1 VHLGLLRSPAVQAPL
16 DEMSEGAAQG
26 RPRRLPSTW
35 RTLCLVAA
43 VVVAVLALVPP
54 LATEACRTEY
64 AAAVQFSL
72 LAIALPALVALGAPW
87 RLLRLAGTDAPGEQP
102 RLADRLADRRRR
114 HRELPWSLAFL
125 VADLAVAIAWHAPG
139 PVSTLGSHG
148 WLAVLEAVALL
159 AFGLGLWLELVSSPP
174 LEPRS
179 GHLRRVLLAAV
190 SMWAFWILAY
200 VTGLSNG
207 GFYHNFHHAAG
218 GLSAAADQ
226 QISSVVLWFAAAAA
240 FIPVIFWNALTWLQS
255 EEDPDTELQ
264 TLARAERRRGTAPF
278 HPKRGDA
285 TPLP

>member
-1 VHLGLLRSPAVQAPL
+1 
-16 DEMSEGAAQG
+16 MSEGAAQG

-35 RTLCLVAA
+35 RTLCLVVA

-54 LATEACRTEY
+54 LATQARRTEY
-64 AAAVQFSL
+64 AAALQFSL

-87 RLLRLAGTDAPGEQP
+87 RLLRLASTDARGERP
-102 RLADRLADRRRR
+102 RPADRLADRRRR

-125 VADLAVAIAWHAPG
+125 AADLAVAIAWHAPG

-179 GHLRRVLLAAV
+179 GHLRRVVLAAV

-200 VTGLSNG
+200 VTGLSNH

-226 QISSVVLWFAAAAA
+226 QISSVVLWFVAAAA

-264 TLARAERRRGTAPF
+264 TLARAERRRGTAPSP
-278 HPKRGDA
+278 PKRGGA
-285 TPLP
+285 TPMP

>member
-1 VHLGLLRSPAVQAPL
+1 
-16 DEMSEGAAQG
+16 M
-26 RPRRLPSTW
+26 
-35 RTLCLVAA
+35 AA

-54 LATEACRTEY
+54 LATEARRTEY
-64 AAAVQFSL
+64 AAALQFSL
-72 LAIALPALVALGAPW
+72 FAITIPALVALGAPW
-87 RLLRLAGTDAPGEQP
+87 RLLGLARTDAGERP
-102 RLADRLADRRRR
+102 RLTDRLADRRRR

-125 VADLAVAIAWHAPG
+125 AADLGVAIAWHAPG

-148 WLAVLEAVALL
+148 WLAPIEGVALL
-159 AFGLGLWLELVSSPP
+159 GFGLGLWLELVSSPP

-179 GHLRRVLLAAV
+179 GHLRRVVLAAF

-200 VTGLSNG
+200 VTGLSNH
-207 GFYHNFHHAAG
+207 GFYHNFHHTGG

-226 QISSVVLWFAAAAA
+226 QISSVVLWFVAAAA

-278 HPKRGDA
+278 PPKRGGA

>member
-1 VHLGLLRSPAVQAPL
+1 VS
-16 DEMSEGAAQG
+16 
-26 RPRRLPSTW
+26 
-35 RTLCLVAA
+35 A

-54 LATEACRTEY
+54 LATEARRTEY
-64 AAAVQFSL
+64 AAALQFSL

-87 RLLRLAGTDAPGEQP
+87 RLLRLASIDASRERP

-125 VADLAVAIAWHAPG
+125 AADLGVAIAWHAPG

-148 WLAVLEAVALL
+148 WLAVVEAIVLL
-159 AFGLGLWLELVSSPP
+159 ALGLGLWLELVSSPP

-179 GHLRRVLLAAV
+179 GHLRRVVLAAF

-200 VTGLSNG
+200 VTGLSNH

-226 QISSVVLWFAAAAA
+226 QISSVVLWFVAAAA

-255 EEDPDTELQ
+255 EEDADTELQ
-264 TLARAERRRGTAPF
+264 TLARAERRRGTAPYP
-278 HPKRGDA
+278 PKRGGA
-285 TPLP
+285 TPMP